1 MACRRFVLIP
11 LLEIAPTM
19 MAPDGRT
26 RYADAL
32 AGLDENKKVKKLKGN
47 EQINRPSE
55 HAWRSWKTTG

>member
-1 MACRRFVLIP
+1 
-11 LLEIAPTM
+11 

-47 EQINRPSE
+47 EF
-55 HAWRSWKTTG
+55 